1 MNKTYKVIYNR
12 TRCMYQVVSELAKG
26 HTKSETPEMLKS
38 LFSKH
43 SGLTR
48 GIVMAVLSM
57 SLAMPVGMAVQAEDA
72 AGNTNGNTTSTSDT
86 TTSNTSDT
94 TTTDTTVTVKD
105 GAALVGS
112 GAVSVSSTTSD
123 DKNII
128 TISVPTNGTVEAN
141 NTGLVTG
148 GTVYTAIT
156 DANTALSNKIGTL
169 DANGNYIQKDASVSS
184 NLSTLD
190 TQIKSNADNITKNT
204 NAISAETTA
213 RETADTSLTNKIGTL
228 DANGNYIQKD
238 ASVSSNLSTLDTQ
251 IKTNAEAVTKEVN
264 ARTSAISSL
273 TSDTTNKLAAKANV
287 DASNIGNNLKQAD
300 GTKALDDD
308 ITKNL
313 IAWGG
318 ALGAGSISSGNSELV
333 TGGTLYSE
341 LRPSTDG
348 TYIKITNTTAAN
360 LIALDTNLKNVIDA
374 IGLDADDT
382 TTSYTSK
389 LNKYF
394 KVNPEVNT
402 LTDGKTKTYAPDAA
416 ANGTNSV
423 AIGPSAQS
431 GEKTTDATTSTA
443 TVTGGTS
450 STAIG
455 DSAVANGNTS
465 VALGANAQVLNTT
478 DQDGKT
484 TATITGSTAVGSG
497 AKVNGATDA
506 TAIGTSAQVNETAAG
521 GIAFGKNAVTGEDK
535 GTVTVGDVTA
545 NVAAVG
551 GENSVALGTDAKASG
566 NTALALGNGAQVNNY
581 TTQSGTTVTKTVNS
595 GSTAIGSSAVVTGAN
610 DAVALGT
617 GASVTG
623 TGDNADDSMAIGK
636 GASVATAKD
645 AMALGTSAAVA
656 SGATNAVA
664 IGNTAKAN
672 TSSTTAIGYNA
683 NATGAGAVAIGENTS
698 TSTEGGI
705 SIGSGTS
712 VSGKSIVIGYATDAN
727 GNTVKTESQNTDAVA
742 IGNGAQAN
750 ANDSISIGHQAGKD
764 TSEGRTSGYG
774 SLIAIGTNAGNNVKG
789 MQNVALGSGA
799 GSNVKSSYN
808 VAIGSN
814 AGAGIN
820 YAAAADS
827 NPQDGYNI
835 SIGYEANYQS
845 ADANAKNI
853 KESIAIGHSANAVSE
868 ATALGTGATASGDK
882 SMALGYNAAAAD
894 TDSIALG
901 DKASAA
907 GGNIAI
913 GSGSQAPA
921 VTTYASSY
929 LTNNTTVNGYISLG
943 GTTSATTGTTVLR
956 RISNVAD
963 GSADQD
969 AVTVAQLKAA
979 YTDLEGTIK
988 TTDTKISDT
997 YTQSAIDSKIATV
1010 ESKITAS
1017 QTKYFSINPSS
1028 DTLTANANND
1038 GASTSGAADAMAIG
1052 PNATATSAKA
1062 VAIGN
1067 NVSASGKGSIALGT
1081 ADNPATSTT
1090 VTEGGNTSA
1099 NPHVTSAEGA
1109 NSVAIGTSAIAQTD
1123 NSVALGTRA
1132 SVYTSNV
1139 TDTTT
1144 GTTTKVGQQSIA
1156 IGYEAETRNSNAT
1169 SIGSGAKAYSD
1180 GSTAIGHS
1188 AYAQG
1193 ADSVVLGTS
1202 STANG
1207 ASSGIVGK
1215 SNTINGSNTYA
1226 VGSENNVNGNWGA
1239 VTYSGLYGSKNIV
1252 NPESDTS
1259 GNTKH
1264 GMDSL
1269 SITGNSNTIS
1279 QGAYSDTV
1287 QNISILGN
1295 SNSVTGANTTGAN
1308 TDEANAGTTANITV
1322 IGGSNTVTGRDGAGS
1337 DDMGKTWNQLT
1348 RTTVIGYKNTVN
1360 QAASTTSLADTQIL
1374 GNDVTATL
1382 GNSVYLG
1389 TGSAA
1394 KTANLADSTTLTD
1407 AEQAAVDALDTTGM
1421 TDTEKATAQAN
1432 AKAAA
1437 RYATNLKTMKQSGT
1451 TAGLQ
1456 SLSTDTTYDDGT
1468 SYTYAG
1474 SSPAGVVT
1482 VGTVGSERRL
1492 QNVAAGLV
1500 SATSTDAVNGSQL
1513 YALTRQLRFGGDNS
1527 IIGDTTDGDT
1537 EVVKR
1542 GSGEALS
1549 IIGGAGVTTAT
1560 VDGKTTVTVDS
1571 TKLTDNNIG
1580 VIADSTNNS
1589 LSVKLASDLKKLNTA
1604 SLGSGSGDSYKET
1617 IKLDGTDTTNGGTLE
1632 LKDATGA
1639 NGITLRTSGTTTT
1652 ADVNGTAT
1660 TRLLVNDKTVATTD
1674 DGLKFGGDNGAYSA
1688 LKLNNKL
1695 TVKGGADTSKLTENN
1710 IGVVSDG
1717 NGTLTV
1723 KLNKNVN
1730 LGTDG
1735 SLTTGAVTATTVT
1748 ADTVTSGNSTLN
1760 TNGLTITNGPSVLAA
1775 GINAGSKKITNVTA
1789 GEADTDAANYGQVKA
1804 AKTTLSQGNNNVT
1817 ITPNTA
1823 SEDGHTNYTVSV
1835 SNLYYKAGTD
1845 TTAKDV
1851 ALATG
1856 LTFNNGKNTTAVAGD
1871 NGTITYNLNDK
1882 IELGAETDS
1891 NNHIVVDGTQGL
1903 LTLGMD
1909 ATINGNAGTASIG
1922 GVSIGKS
1929 GSNQVITGL
1938 TNKTWT
1944 VGTTQAVDGR
1954 AATENQLQSV
1964 AENLNTANTNIAT
1977 LQHGFKVQANGDTTT
1992 ESTVK
1997 ADDVLNFTAGDNA
2010 KVTTTKGSKQITI
2023 SVDNLSVK
2031 ATNGTAQSVKLA
2043 DGLNFQDG
2051 TNTTAK
2057 VGTSGTVTYDLKDSI
2072 TLGNSTDETNRIIV
2086 NGTNGTITAGN
2097 LATINGNA
2105 GTASI
2110 GGVSI
2115 GKSGSD
2121 QIVTGLSN
2129 TTWVVGTTKAVSGRA
2144 ATEDQL
2150 QSVSDAAH
2158 TNADNITTL
2167 QQGFTVT
2174 ANGKTDTKSTVK
2186 AGETLNFQAGKNVQV
2201 STTADSKSIEVALSD
2216 TPEFTT
2222 VTAKDA
2228 SGNATTVSGT
2238 GVTIAPTGTGA
2249 QSVSLTSEGLDNGNH
2264 VIRNVASGGTV
2275 RTNAANIGDLQDAI
2289 SNASTTTTNTG
2300 FNVKGDDAVAKK
2312 VKLGKQLNV
2321 VGGTTDSTQLSTGNI
2336 GVETTADAE
2345 GNATLTV
2352 KLKKDIALDSVTTGS
2367 TTINTT
2373 GISNGDMS
2381 LTNTGMIIKNNDVS
2395 KQVSITTSG
2404 VSMGSQQVKNVAD
2417 GTDTKDAVNK
2427 GQLDVVQT
2435 QVTNG
2440 WQIVGSNGQKV
2451 ADIGAGKKVTFGDT
2465 TYATAS
2471 VQPDGTD
2478 GAKVTYTINTAALTA
2493 DTATGKITEPTT
2505 DGVATAQN
2513 VAQAINN
2520 AAWKIKANDN
2530 EATAIKAGTTVG
2542 LKAGNNLTLSQSGT
2556 DFTYKLNDTLTGI
2569 KSLTTAAQ
2577 DGVTTTLAASGVT
2590 IASSD
2595 AGNKSVSLTVNGL
2608 NNGGKQITDVAS
2620 GGDTDTNAAN
2630 ISDVKRLVQASA
2642 SGTAETG
2649 FNVKGDDADAKKV
2662 KLGKQLNVVGGTTDS
2677 TKLSDNNIGVVTT
2690 ADEDGNATL
2699 TVKLNKA
2706 IALDSVTT
2714 GSSVLN
2720 TNGLTITGGPSVLKS
2735 GINAGNQKITGVL
2748 DGTDTTDAV
2757 NKGQLDELANTV
2769 NGGWTIQAGNATGN
2783 AQIVKP
2789 GDKVTLDAGNNL
2801 NLTQNGTAFTYSLA
2815 EDLTGLK
2822 SVMAVDAKDN
2832 QAVLTGEGLKV
2843 TDKEGNS
2850 LTQHTTE
2857 IRLHSSNADTAD
2869 TSKDVV
2875 LDNSGLI
2882 VGNNIKFTNSGISAG
2897 NQKITGVADGEL
2909 KEGSKEAVN
2918 GGQLYE
2924 LKQQV
2929 GSGWKLTGDDTA
2941 QATNIGAG
2949 AQVSVKSGNF
2959 AKVTVNKS
2967 DSGATI
2973 QYDVQTQ
2980 EITTNGG
2987 KAKTAK
2993 NGVAT
2998 TQDVV
3003 DAINDSYWTVTSGQT
3018 GTGKATG
3025 TAVSNV
3031 TAGTA
3036 VTLQAGDN
3044 LLLNQAGNS
3053 FTYALNPVVTGM
3065 TSISFTG
3072 MGTGSDGKTVNDLVI
3087 GLQNGGGAN
3096 PNKGYYIT
3104 GLSNT
3109 EWNQSNYQGDRAAT
3123 EAQLKKAI
3131 ENVSIV
3137 KGGGGYGLTADE
3149 GANNGG
3155 DKNVTQALGS
3165 TIAVRGD
3172 GTYDEN
3178 GKLVKAGNVKTV
3190 AYTDAAGSGQ
3200 TGAIQIQLNKDINLG
3215 TDGSLQAGGVTL
3227 QNNSVTV
3234 GTDGVV
3240 ISSSGTDRTVSNLS
3254 NTQWD
3259 TAKANQEA
3267 SAGGYIGSTKAATE
3281 SQLQQAISQV
3291 TTTAQNNE
3299 QHIQTGEYT
3308 IGKNLDGTDR
3318 TDTHSVS
3325 MDVVDGQGKKQ
3336 GSVVIKDVAKASEV
3350 GDVSQLH
3357 DTLKNSDGTKN
3368 VTGAINNLDD
3378 RVTGL
3383 DNRMDQIYTT
3393 AGQHASVSAEDNI
3406 QVDSQSKN
3414 GTGGTDYKLSLNK
3427 EKIDLKN
3434 VTIEGNAGAV
3444 TAKTVTAEKYN
3455 VGDKTYISSDGINAN
3470 SQKITNVQTGTADT
3484 DAANVGQM
3492 READAQLADAI
3503 QQTDA
3508 GLNEVGRA
3516 VNKLGNRL
3524 NRVGA
3529 GAAAL
3534 AALHPGTYD
3543 PNDKWDF
3550 SAGIGHYHDANA
3562 VAIGAYYHPNDTTI
3576 LSIGGSMGG
3585 GENMVNAG
3593 ITWKMGRSGRE
3604 QAAQPVVVR
3613 KAEAAPVVQQ
3623 AAPVR
3628 PAPVVTPAPVTTP
3641 APVKSVALTT
3651 PVQAVPAV
3659 TTPMTQTTTGDTAAL
3674 AQILARQTAIL
3685 EKLAQNQAQAAPS
3698 AAVAHGDDIFP
3709 DVPDNHWAYAYVAK
3723 LEKAGALK
3731 GFKRPAVL
3739 KSPMMT
3745 RDDFASV
3752 LYTAMANGA
3761 TTNPA
3766 LNGDDSL
3773 NRLAQEF
3780 KAELKNVKV

>member
-1 MNKTYKVIYNR
+1 
-12 TRCMYQVVSELAKG
+12 
-26 HTKSETPEMLKS
+26 
-38 LFSKH
+38 
-43 SGLTR
+43 
-48 GIVMAVLSM
+48 
-57 SLAMPVGMAVQAEDA
+57 MAVQAEDA

-251 IKTNAEAVTKEVN
+251 MKTNAD
-264 ARTSAISSL
+264 AISKETTDRTDADTALGNRITSNAADITSL
-273 TSDTTNKLAAKANV
+273 KEL
-287 DASNIGNNLKQAD
+287 SNITTAGETVIKKQAK
-300 GTKALDDD
+300 KAVKVAATGNATVTTTGAEDDD
-308 ITKNL
+308 STLTYTINVANNGAISIGDTNL
-313 IAWGG
+313 V
-318 ALGAGSISSGNSELV
+318 S
-333 TGGTLYSE
+333 GGTLYTE
-341 LRPSTDG
+341 LRPASTG
-348 TYIKITNTTAAN
+348 TYYYISSTNTTAQN
-360 LIALDTNLKNVIDA
+360 LINLDTTLNKALAALDIDMTDSSA
-374 IGLDADDT
+374 
-382 TTSYTSK
+382 YTSK
-389 LNKYF
+389 LSKYF
-394 KVNPEVNT
+394 KVNPKET
-402 LTDGKTKTYAPDAA
+402 TSDDGKTKTYAPDAA

-443 TVTGGTS
+443 TVTGGES
-450 STAIG
+450 SAAIG
-455 DSAVANGNTS
+455 DSAKANGNQS
-465 VALGANAQVLNTT
+465 VALGYNSQVLNTT

-901 DKASAA
+901 DKASAG

-1279 QGAYSDTV
+1279 QGSYSDTV